1 MSQLQRI
8 AQGRSATLT
17 HTFYSDGVAADPIP
31 DSATYTITRA
41 DGTTLA
47 TGSATEAGTGKVT
60 VTLTPAQTALLDTLT
75 VTWTATFG
83 GQSQS
88 FADKVEV
95 AGEFLFS
102 LAEARALA
110 PLDDTVKYPTA
121 ALVAMRTT
129 VEEAIELEYGTAVVP
144 RYTLEP
150 RRMRDGMIVTRTPLR
165 ALRSLSYTTAGVT
178 TAYTSA
184 QLAALTLEDWA
195 ITGAWGWGCR
205 TSQVT
210 VGYEYGLDTPPGR
223 LRQAA
228 VRLARQWLVSGPV
241 DDRALGAASPD
252 GNFSFGLATPGRGGS
267 VFGLPELDSI
277 VMSSPYRV
285 MVA

>member
-1 MSQLQRI
+1 
-8 AQGRSATLT
+8 
-17 HTFYSDGVAADPIP
+17 
-31 DSATYTITRA
+31 
-41 DGTTLA
+41 
-47 TGSATEAGTGKVT
+47 
-60 VTLTPAQTALLDTLT
+60 
-75 VTWTATFG
+75 VTWTSTSKGTLTGYLEVVG
-83 GQSQS
+83 G
-88 FADKVEV
+88 
-95 AGEFLFS
+95 FLFS
-102 LAEARALA
+102 LSEARALA
-110 PLDDTVKYPTA
+110 PLDDTTKYPTA

-129 VEEAIELEYGTAVVP
+129 VEEAIELEYGTALVP

-150 RRMRDGMIVTRTPLR
+150 RRMRDGRVVTRSPLR
-165 ALRSLSYTTAGVT
+165 ALRSLSYTSAGVT
-178 TAYTSA
+178 TAYTSQ

-210 VGYEYGLDTPPGR
+210 VGYEFGLDTPPGR

-267 VFGLPELDSI
+267 VFGLPDLDPI

>member
-1 MSQLQRI
+1 VAELERILQLTPGTLSQQW
-8 AQGRSATLT
+8 
-17 HTFYSDGVAADPIP
+17 YEDGVAVDPGTVTIG
-31 DSATYTITRA
+31 ITRA
-41 DGTTLA
+41 DGTTLVA
-47 TGSATEAGTGKVT
+47 AGTGT
-60 VTLTPAQTALLDTLT
+60 TGTGTAARTYSLTTTHTALLDRLT
-75 VTWTATFG
+75 VTWTSTSKGTLTGYLEVRG
-83 GQSQS
+83 G
-88 FADKVEV
+88 
-95 AGEFLFS
+95 FLFS
-102 LAEARALA
+102 LAEAPRARPA
-110 PLDDTVKYPTA
+110 QRHRQVPDRRARGDADDGRGGDRARIRHRARPA
-121 ALVAMRTT
+121 
-129 VEEAIELEYGTAVVP
+129 
-144 RYTLEP
+144 YTLEP

-165 ALRSLSYTTAGVT
+165 ALRSLSYTSAGVT
-178 TAYTSA
+178 TAYTSQ

-228 VRLARQWLVSGPV
+228 IRLARQWLVSGPV

-267 VFGLPELDSI
+267 VFGLPELDAI

>member
-1 MSQLQRI
+1 VAELERILQLTPGTLSQQW
-8 AQGRSATLT
+8 
-17 HTFYSDGVAADPIP
+17 YEDGVAVDPGTVTIG
-31 DSATYTITRA
+31 ITRA
-41 DGTTLA
+41 DGTTLVA
-47 TGSATEAGTGKVT
+47 AGTGT
-60 VTLTPAQTALLDTLT
+60 TGTGTAARTYSLTTTHTALLDRLT
-75 VTWTATFG
+75 VTWTSTSKGTLTGYLEVRG
-83 GQSQS
+83 G
-88 FADKVEV
+88 
-95 AGEFLFS
+95 FLFS
-102 LAEARALA
+102 LAELRALD
-110 PLDDTVKYPTA
+110 PLSDTVKYPTA

-129 VEEAIELEYGTAVVP
+129 VEQAIELEYGTALVP
-144 RYTLEP
+144 TYTLEP

-165 ALRSLSYTTAGVT
+165 ALRSLSYTSAGVT
-178 TAYTSA
+178 TAYTSQ
-184 QLAALTLEDWA
+184 QLAALTLDDWA

-267 VFGLPELDSI
+267 VFGLPELDAI

-285 MVA
+285 GVA

>member
-1 MSQLQRI
+1 MDRI
-8 AQGRSATLT
+8 LRQTAATVSR
-17 HTFYSDGVAADPIP
+17 TFYADGVATDP
-31 DSATYTITRA
+31 
-41 DGTTLA
+41 G
-47 TGSATEAGTGKVT
+47 T
-60 VTLTPAQTALLDTLT
+60 VTLTITGADGTVIASGVSTSGSGAAARTYNVTAAQTATLDTWTLAWTSATKGTLYST
-75 VTWTATFG
+75 V
-83 GQSQS
+83 Q
-88 FADKVEV
+88 V
-95 AGEFLFS
+95 AGGFLFS
-102 LAEARALA
+102 LAEARTLA
-110 PLDDTVKYPTA
+110 PLDDTTKYPTA

-165 ALRSLSYTTAGVT
+165 ALRSLSYTSAGVT
-178 TAYTSA
+178 TAYTSQ

-228 VRLARQWLVSGPV
+228 IRLARQWLVSGPV

-267 VFGLPELDSI
+267 VFGLPELDAI